1 MATKIT
7 TASSELEAWA
17 KKFGVSTLFDYDKFE
32 NREFIKRL
40 DESRPIYDEIKKQEL
55 LNEKQNLVHDVR

>member
-1 MATKIT
+1 MATKIQ

-40 DESRPIYDEIKKQEL
+40 DEARPIYDEAKKQQL
-55 LNEKQNLVHDVR
+55 IKEKENLIHDFR

>member
-1 MATKIT
+1 MATKIQIHDS
-7 TASSELEAWA
+7 ALEAWA

-40 DESRPIYDEIKKQEL
+40 DEARPIYEEKKKQQEIL
-55 LNEKQNLVHDVR
+55 EHDFR